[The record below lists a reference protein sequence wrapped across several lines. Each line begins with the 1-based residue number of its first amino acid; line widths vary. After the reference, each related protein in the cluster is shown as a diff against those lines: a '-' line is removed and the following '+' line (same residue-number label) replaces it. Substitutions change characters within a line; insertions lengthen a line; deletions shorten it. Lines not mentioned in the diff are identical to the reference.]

1 MDAFSQSLAKRH
13 CPDREEGFLRVRQI
27 LPRDNENVRLLHRRL
42 VNIAQHLKI
51 HPLHRK
57 IFNDYPLRGLMDA
70 RSCRRME
77 NKHKEFVRTHNSPR
91 YHHAFSI
98 WIKYRVSR
106 LGTIPWQPLEI
117 EERRV
122 PAEPFNLAN
131 YCHEVSHVYRVIR
144 AVTPRASERCH

>member
-1 MDAFSQSLAKRH
+1 
-13 CPDREEGFLRVRQI
+13 
-27 LPRDNENVRLLHRRL
+27 
-42 VNIAQHLKI
+42 
-51 HPLHRK
+51 
-57 IFNDYPLRGLMDA
+57 
-70 RSCRRME
+70 ME
-77 NKHKEFVRTHNSPR
+77 NANTKGLLEHIIPVGDHR
-91 YHHAFSI
+91 AFP
-98 WIKYRVSR
+98 IKYRVSR